1 MTMIFHTDTDGASN
15 DAAHRMSAPTHA
27 TRQTNVI
34 GSSSKSSNAAASF
47 GGALN
52 VENAGHNARVN
63 AHV

>member
-1 MTMIFHTDTDGASN
+1 
-15 DAAHRMSAPTHA
+15 MSTPTHA
-27 TRQTNVI
+27 TRQKKVI
-34 GSSSKSSNAAASF
+34 GSLSSKASNAAGSF